1 MVKRKIKRSGT
12 SAKRIAFMNL
22 ENFSSF
28 TSCLNEISQS
38 VRKITLKKNNLE
50 NNYKLKTDDS
60 PVTKYDI
67 EAENYIRKYLEN
79 NFPFH
84 NIIGEE
90 LKVTDKKSEFTWII
104 DPIDGTK
111 SYISGRPLWGT
122 MIGLLKN
129 NKPIIGMVDF
139 PELDQLW
146 IGYKDKLILNGNDC
160 NFLEKKNLTLKNSIF
175 ASTAPELFEFLNLQ
189 KINTIIDNVKYNIW
203 SGDCHNYI
211 LLAQGKIDLV
221 IEENL
226 NSWDILPLIPILK
239 SRKMSI
245 TDWNG
250 SEILFDYKTKKKFK
264 VIAACDKDL
273 LNEVLKFL
281 N

>member
-1 MVKRKIKRSGT
+1 MS
-12 SAKRIAFMNL
+12 L

-28 TSCLNEISQS
+28 ASCLNEISQS
-38 VRKITLKKNNLE
+38 VRKITLNKSNLKND
-50 NNYKLKTDDS
+50 YKIKTDDS

-79 NFPFH
+79 SFPSH

-90 LKVTDKKSEFTWII
+90 LKIIDKKSEFTWII

-111 SYISGRPLWGT
+111 SYMSGRPLWGT

-129 NKPIIGMVDF
+129 NEPIIGMVDF

-160 NFLEKKNLTLKNSIF
+160 NFLEKENLTLKNSIF
-175 ASTAPELFEFLNLQ
+175 ASTEPELF
-189 KINTIIDNVKYNIW
+189 NVKFNIW

-211 LLAQGKIDLV
+211 LLVQGKIDLV

-239 SRKMSI
+239 SREISI
-245 TDWNG
+245 TDWSG
-250 SEILFDYKTKKKFK
+250 SEIIFDFKTKKKFK
-264 VIAACDKDL
+264 VIAACNKHL
-273 LNEVLKFL
+273 LNEVLQFL

>member
-1 MVKRKIKRSGT
+1 MS
-12 SAKRIAFMNL
+12 L

-28 TSCLNEISQS
+28 SSCLNEISQS
-38 VRKITLKKNNLE
+38 VRKITLNKSNLE
-50 NNYKLKTDDS
+50 NNYKIKTDDS

-79 NFPFH
+79 SFPSH

-90 LKVTDKKSEFTWII
+90 LKVIDKKSEFTWII

-111 SYISGRPLWGT
+111 SYMSGRPLWGT

-160 NFLEKKNLTLKNSIF
+160 SFLEKENLTLKNAIF

-189 KINTIIDNVKYNIW
+189 KINSIIDNVKFNIW

-239 SRKMSI
+239 SREISI
-245 TDWNG
+245 TDWSG
-250 SEILFDYKTKKKFK
+250 SEISFDFKTKKKFK
-264 VIAACDKDL
+264 VIAAYNKDL
-273 LNEVLKFL
+273 LNEVLQFL

>member
-1 MVKRKIKRSGT
+1 M
-12 SAKRIAFMNL
+12 
-22 ENFSSF
+22 
-28 TSCLNEISQS
+28 
-38 VRKITLKKNNLE
+38 
-50 NNYKLKTDDS
+50 
-60 PVTKYDI
+60 
-67 EAENYIRKYLEN
+67 
-79 NFPFH
+79 
-84 NIIGEE
+84 
-90 LKVTDKKSEFTWII
+90 
-104 DPIDGTK
+104 
-111 SYISGRPLWGT
+111 SGRPLWGT

-160 NFLEKKNLTLKNSIF
+160 SFLRERKFNFKNAIF

-189 KINTIIDNVKYNIW
+189 KINSIIDNVKFNIW

-239 SRKMSI
+239 SREISI
-245 TDWNG
+245 TDWSG
-250 SEILFDYKTKKKFK
+250 SEISFDFKTKKKFK
-264 VIAACDKDL
+264 VIALTIKICL
-273 LNEVLKFL
+273 MRFFNF
-281 N
+281 

>member
-1 MVKRKIKRSGT
+1 MSIDK
-12 SAKRIAFMNL
+12 
-22 ENFSSF
+22 FSSYADCF
-28 TSCLNEISQS
+28 NEISQN
-38 VRKITLKKNNLE
+38 VRKITLNKSILE
-50 NNYKLKTDDS
+50 NNYTIKKDDS
-60 PVTKYDI
+60 PVTIYDI
-67 EAENYIRKYLEN
+67 EAENYIRKYIEN
-79 NFPFH
+79 NFPSH

-90 LKVTDKKSEFTWII
+90 LKIIDKKSEYTWII

-111 SYISGRPLWGT
+111 SFMSGRPLWGT
-122 MIGLLKN
+122 MIGILKK

-146 IGYKDKLILNGNDC
+146 IGHNDQLILNGNDC
-160 NFLEKKNLTLKNSIF
+160 HFVEKENITLNNAIF

-189 KINTIIDNVKYNIW
+189 KINAIINKVRINIW

-239 SRKMSI
+239 SRKIAI
-245 TDWNG
+245 TDWSG
-250 SEILFDYKTKKKFK
+250 SEISFDFKTQKKFK
-264 VIAACDKDL
+264 VIAACKRNL
-273 LNEVLKFL
+273 LNEVIQLL

>member
-1 MVKRKIKRSGT
+1 MS
-12 SAKRIAFMNL
+12 S

-28 TSCLNEISQS
+28 ASCLNEISQS
-38 VRKITLKKNNLE
+38 VRKITLNKSNLE
-50 NNYKLKTDDS
+50 NNYKIKTDDS

-79 NFPFH
+79 SFPSH

-90 LKVTDKKSEFTWII
+90 LKVIDKKSEFTWII

-111 SYISGRPLWGT
+111 SYMSGRPLWGT

-129 NKPIIGMVDF
+129 NEPIIGMVDF

-146 IGYKDKLILNGNDC
+146 IGYNDKLILNGNDC
-160 NFLEKKNLTLKNSIF
+160 NFLEKENLTLKNSIF

-189 KINTIIDNVKYNIW
+189 KINAIIDNVKFNIW

-239 SRKMSI
+239 SREISI
-245 TDWNG
+245 TDWSG
-250 SEILFDYKTKKKFK
+250 SEILFDFKTKKKFK
-264 VIAACDKDL
+264 VIAACNKDL
-273 LNEVLKFL
+273 LNEVLQFL

>member
-1 MVKRKIKRSGT
+1 MS
-12 SAKRIAFMNL
+12 L

-28 TSCLNEISQS
+28 ASCLNEISQS
-38 VRKITLKKNNLE
+38 VRKITLNKFNLE
-50 NNYKLKTDDS
+50 NNYKIKTDDS

-79 NFPFH
+79 SFPSH

-90 LKVTDKKSEFTWII
+90 LKVIDKKSEFTWII

-111 SYISGRPLWGT
+111 SYMSGRPLWGT

-160 NFLEKKNLTLKNSIF
+160 SFLEKENLTLKNAIF
-175 ASTAPELFEFLNLQ
+175 ASTAPELFEYLNLQ
-189 KINTIIDNVKYNIW
+189 K
-203 SGDCHNYI
+203 
-211 LLAQGKIDLV
+211 
-221 IEENL
+221 
-226 NSWDILPLIPILK
+226 
-239 SRKMSI
+239 
-245 TDWNG
+245 
-250 SEILFDYKTKKKFK
+250 
-264 VIAACDKDL
+264 
-273 LNEVLKFL
+273 
-281 N
+281 

>member
-12 SAKRIAFMNL
+12 SAKQIVFMSL
-22 ENFSSF
+22 ENFSF
-28 TSCLNEISQS
+28 FASCLNEVSQS
-38 VRKITLKKNNLE
+38 VRKITLNKSNLE

-60 PVTKYDI
+60 PVTKYDL

-79 NFPFH
+79 SFPSH

-90 LKVTDKKSEFTWII
+90 LKVIDKKSEFTWII

-111 SYISGRPLWGT
+111 SYMSGRPLWGT

-160 NFLEKKNLTLKNSIF
+160 NFLEKKNLTLKNAIF
-175 ASTAPELFEFLNLQ
+175 ASTAPELFEFLNSQ
-189 KINTIIDNVKYNIW
+189 KINKIIDNVKINIW

-239 SRKMSI
+239 SRKISI
-245 TDWNG
+245 TDWCG
-250 SEILFDYKTKKKFK
+250 SEILFDFKTKKKFK
-264 VIAACDKDL
+264 VIAAYNKDL
-273 LNEVLKFL
+273 LNEVLQFL

>member
-1 MVKRKIKRSGT
+1 MS
-12 SAKRIAFMNL
+12 L

-28 TSCLNEISQS
+28 ASCLNEISQS
-38 VRKITLKKNNLE
+38 VRKITLNKSNLE
-50 NNYKLKTDDS
+50 NNYKIKTDDS

-79 NFPFH
+79 SFPSH

-90 LKVTDKKSEFTWII
+90 LKVIDKKSEFTWII

-111 SYISGRPLWGT
+111 SYMSGRPLWGT

-146 IGYKDKLILNGNDC
+146 IGYKNKLILNGNDC
-160 NFLEKKNLTLKNSIF
+160 SFLEKENLTLKNTIF

-189 KINTIIDNVKYNIW
+189 KINSIIDNVKFNIW

-239 SRKMSI
+239 SRKISI
-245 TDWNG
+245 TDWSG
-250 SEILFDYKTKKKFK
+250 SEILFDFKTKKKFK
-264 VIAACDKDL
+264 VIAAYNKDL
-273 LNEVLKFL
+273 LNEVLQFSSIFELIKHFI
-281 N
+281 NRFKYCS

>member
-1 MVKRKIKRSGT
+1 MPSEKLIKILWDK
-12 SAKRIAFMNL
+12 
-22 ENFSSF
+22 
-28 TSCLNEISQS
+28 
-38 VRKITLKKNNLE
+38 
-50 NNYKLKTDDS
+50 
-60 PVTKYDI
+60 
-67 EAENYIRKYLEN
+67 KYLLKPKFLLVQGRALPQTDESLQS
-79 NFPFH
+79 FPSNWMDEFPL
-84 NIIGEE
+84 IQQLGFDGIEWIY
-90 LKVTDKKSEFTWII
+90 DKKSEFTWII

-111 SYISGRPLWGT
+111 SYMSGRPLWGT

-160 NFLEKKNLTLKNSIF
+160 NFLEKENLTLKNSIF

-189 KINTIIDNVKYNIW
+189 KINAIIDNVKFNIW

-239 SRKMSI
+239 SREISI
-245 TDWNG
+245 TDWSG
-250 SEILFDYKTKKKFK
+250 SEISFDFKTKKKFK
-264 VIAACDKDL
+264 VIAAYNKDL
-273 LNEVLKFL
+273 LNEVLQFL

>member
-1 MVKRKIKRSGT
+1 MS
-12 SAKRIAFMNL
+12 L
-22 ENFSSF
+22 ENFSSYAD
-28 TSCLNEISQS
+28 CLNEISKN
-38 VRKITLKKNNLE
+38 VRKITLNKSNFDS
-50 NNYKLKTDDS
+50 NYKIKTDDS

-67 EAENYIRKYLEN
+67 KAENYIRKYIQN
-79 NFPFH
+79 NFPSH

-90 LKVTDKKSEFTWII
+90 FKLIDKKSEYTWII

-111 SYISGRPLWGT
+111 SYMSGRPLWGT

-160 NFLEKKNLTLKNSIF
+160 SFLEKESLTLKNVIF
-175 ASTAPELFEFLNLQ
+175 ASTAPELFGFLNLQ
-189 KINTIIDNVKYNIW
+189 KINKIIDNVKINIW

-211 LLAQGKIDLV
+211 LLAQGKIHLV

-239 SRKMSI
+239 SRKIVI
-245 TDWNG
+245 TDWSG
-250 SEILFDYKTKKKFK
+250 SEILFDFKTKNKFK
-264 VIAACDKDL
+264 VIAAYNRDL
-273 LNEVLKFL
+273 LNEVLQFL

>member
-1 MVKRKIKRSGT
+1 MLRYLCQINS
-12 SAKRIAFMNL
+12 FMSV
-22 ENFSSF
+22 ENFSSYTCCF
-28 TSCLNEISQS
+28 NEISQN
-38 VRKITLKKNNLE
+38 VRKITLNKSNLE
-50 NNYKLKTDDS
+50 NNHKIKMDDS

-79 NFPFH
+79 SFPSH

-90 LKVTDKKSEFTWII
+90 LKVIDKKSEFTWII

-111 SYISGRPLWGT
+111 SYMSGRPLWGT

-129 NKPIIGMVDF
+129 NEPIIGMVDF

-146 IGYKDKLILNGNDC
+146 IGYKDKLILNGNGC
-160 NFLEKKNLTLKNSIF
+160 SFLEKENLTLKNAIF

-189 KINTIIDNVKYNIW
+189 KINAIIDNVKFNIW

-239 SRKMSI
+239 SREISI
-245 TDWNG
+245 TDWSG
-250 SEILFDYKTKKKFK
+250 SEILFDFKTKKKFK
-264 VIAACDKDL
+264 VIAACNKDL
-273 LNEVLKFL
+273 LNEVLQFL

>member
-1 MVKRKIKRSGT
+1 M
-12 SAKRIAFMNL
+12 
-22 ENFSSF
+22 
-28 TSCLNEISQS
+28 
-38 VRKITLKKNNLE
+38 
-50 NNYKLKTDDS
+50 
-60 PVTKYDI
+60 
-67 EAENYIRKYLEN
+67 
-79 NFPFH
+79 
-84 NIIGEE
+84 
-90 LKVTDKKSEFTWII
+90 
-104 DPIDGTK
+104 
-111 SYISGRPLWGT
+111 SGRPLWGT

-160 NFLEKKNLTLKNSIF
+160 SFLEKENLTLKNAIF

-189 KINTIIDNVKYNIW
+189 KINSIIDNVKFNIW

-239 SRKMSI
+239 TREISI
-245 TDWNG
+245 TDWSG
-250 SEILFDYKTKKKFK
+250 SEISFDFKTKKKFK
-264 VIAACDKDL
+264 LIAAYNKDL
-273 LNEVLKFL
+273 LNEVLQFL

>member
-12 SAKRIAFMNL
+12 SAKQIVFMSL
-22 ENFSSF
+22 ENFSF
-28 TSCLNEISQS
+28 FASCLNEVSQS
-38 VRKITLKKNNLE
+38 VRKITLNKSNLE

-79 NFPFH
+79 SFPSY

-111 SYISGRPLWGT
+111 SYMSGRPLWGT

-160 NFLEKKNLTLKNSIF
+160 NFLEKKNLTLKNAIF
-175 ASTAPELFEFLNLQ
+175 ASTAPELFEFLNSQ
-189 KINTIIDNVKYNIW
+189 KINKIIDNVKINIW

-239 SRKMSI
+239 SRKISI
-245 TDWNG
+245 TDWCG
-250 SEILFDYKTKKKFK
+250 SEILFDFKTKKKFK
-264 VIAACDKDL
+264 VIAAYNKDL
-273 LNEVLKFL
+273 LNEVLQFL

>member
-12 SAKRIAFMNL
+12 SAKQIVFMSL
-22 ENFSSF
+22 ENFSF
-28 TSCLNEISQS
+28 FASCLNEVSQR
-38 VRKITLKKNNLE
+38 VRKITLNKTNLE
-50 NNYKLKTDDS
+50 NDYKLKTDDS
-60 PVTKYDI
+60 PVTKNDI

-79 NFPFH
+79 SFPSH

-90 LKVTDKKSEFTWII
+90 LKVIDKKSEFTWII

-111 SYISGRPLWGT
+111 SYMSGRPLWGT

-160 NFLEKKNLTLKNSIF
+160 SFLEKENLTLKNAIF
-175 ASTAPELFEFLNLQ
+175 ASTAPELFEFFNLQ
-189 KINTIIDNVKYNIW
+189 KINSIIDNVKFNIW

-239 SRKMSI
+239 SREISI
-245 TDWNG
+245 TDWSG
-250 SEILFDYKTKKKFK
+250 SEILFDFKTKKKFK
-264 VIAACDKDL
+264 VIAAYNKDL
-273 LNEVLKFL
+273 HNEVLQIF

>member
-1 MVKRKIKRSGT
+1 M
-12 SAKRIAFMNL
+12 
-22 ENFSSF
+22 
-28 TSCLNEISQS
+28 
-38 VRKITLKKNNLE
+38 
-50 NNYKLKTDDS
+50 
-60 PVTKYDI
+60 
-67 EAENYIRKYLEN
+67 
-79 NFPFH
+79 
-84 NIIGEE
+84 
-90 LKVTDKKSEFTWII
+90 
-104 DPIDGTK
+104 
-111 SYISGRPLWGT
+111 SGRPLWGT

-129 NKPIIGMVDF
+129 NEPIIGMVDF

-160 NFLEKKNLTLKNSIF
+160 NFLEKENLTLKNSIF

-189 KINTIIDNVKYNIW
+189 KINAIIDNVKFNIW

-239 SRKMSI
+239 SREISI
-245 TDWNG
+245 TDWSG
-250 SEILFDYKTKKKFK
+250 SEILFDFKTKKKFK
-264 VIAACDKDL
+264 VIAAYNKDL
-273 LNEVLKFL
+273 LYEVLQFL